1 MNGNVGCVFLL
12 QVGQER
18 TLGVTIGIINTWEG
32 DCDNDGLW
40 WLNRTMLVRKWQ
52 GLSSLECRFDN
63 KSFPLLLYQYTPRNP
78 MKPWFSID
86 SIHFGVPGWGMG
98 LVNFP
103 HLVKRPGCQWLFAR
117 CLWSGVAPAKSTG
130 TRAPKGPVALGYW
143 WYWNSRAEGKLPSG
157 NLQCSNHT

>member
-1 MNGNVGCVFLL
+1 MMAY
-12 QVGQER
+12 
-18 TLGVTIGIINTWEG
+18 
-32 DCDNDGLW
+32 DGLIGQCW
-40 WLNRTMLVRKWQ
+40 CENDRVYHHWSVLYHIHNTDTEW
-52 GLSSLECRFDN
+52 RFDN